1 MTGPGG
7 CDVSMK
13 VFNLGCSHDHRF
25 EGWFG
30 SSEDFAS
37 QHERGLI
44 ECPMCGDRTIRKLPA
59 APRLNLSHA
68 QADDSPKASPQ
79 PAPAPAQLQ
88 ALWLKVA
95 RHIRE
100 NTEDVGQRFAE
111 EARRIHH
118 DEAPNRGIRGVAT
131 PEESAEL
138 AAEGIEVF
146 SFPMPKGLDEPL
158 Q

>member
-1 MTGPGG
+1 MTAQGE

-13 VFNLGCSHDHRF
+13 VFNLGCSQDHRF

-37 QHERGLI
+37 QRERGMI

-68 QADDSPKASPQ
+68 QADEAPKAAAQ
-79 PAPAPAQLQ
+79 AAPTPAQLQ
-88 ALWLKVA
+88 ALWLKMA

-100 NTEDVGQRFAE
+100 NTEDVGHRFAE

-146 SFPMPKGLDEPL
+146 SFPMPKGVDEPL